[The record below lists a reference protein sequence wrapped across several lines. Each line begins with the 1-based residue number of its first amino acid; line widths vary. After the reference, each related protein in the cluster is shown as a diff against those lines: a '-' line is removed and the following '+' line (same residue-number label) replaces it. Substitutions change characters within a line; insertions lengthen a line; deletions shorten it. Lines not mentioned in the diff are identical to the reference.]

1 VGRTAAFSDAR
12 ERAHLLVRLAAIALG
27 GTLVLLGGAG
37 ALSLAAGVL
46 LLYLAAALVLRYLPT
61 ARRVA
66 ALSPAVD
73 LVAITAL
80 VFAFPL
86 ELAPWILY
94 TFAIGAAAL
103 SSGPVGAVTAT
114 ALAVVGYDAALILR
128 ADQARATDLWPVQA
142 LIAIGLVTAEIV
154 WALGRQDLET
164 VWSRVHARALG
175 ALTRQRDPSEVLRT
189 LVTELAR
196 LPRVRG
202 AWAWQLGADQRLRT
216 SFTAGATPPG
226 EIIVSAEALRALRAP
241 GALEHIV
248 PDMSGLAIPVS
259 TDPPLTVSVSLDAA
273 SPEERATTAG
283 AIHDLVGDAA
293 SLLAA
298 AFERVRRDEE
308 SASLE
313 ATVRALG
320 VIGAER
326 AQAAVLA
333 SCLLEAGNLVGGR
346 AAIFRLADGT
356 VLAGDLPGSALLE
369 LARDRRLPAIVPAA
383 ASAAVANVLDPG
395 ATVALVGLSGG
406 RVLATIGAVEILTA
420 RLPLLERIAHAARDR
435 LALIGERDEL
445 QQAAKELGR
454 DVESLGGALRAK
466 EDALATA
473 VHELKN
479 PLTAVHGY
487 ATLMSRNLQA
497 VQGQLA
503 QLERLMADL
512 LSAEQRVPGAEGAVD
527 AVTEAKE
534 AIGRARVRGAT
545 IDLDAPAEPVRL
557 AIGQARFAQ
566 LLDNLLANALKYSST
581 SEPIVVRVT
590 AAEGEGMVSVTDRGI
605 GIPPEHL
612 ARIFDRFYRVGG
624 AADAVAGQGL
634 GLSICKEIV
643 AAHGGRIWAESEGTG
658 RGSTFTFALP
668 LALRT
673 PAA

>member
-1 VGRTAAFSDAR
+1 MGRTAAVDEAR
-12 ERAHLLVRLAAIALG
+12 ERAHLLIRLAAIALG

-37 ALSLAAGVL
+37 GLSLAAGVL
-46 LLYLAAALVLRYLPT
+46 LLYLAAALVLRFFPA

-94 TFAIGAAAL
+94 VFAIGAAAL
-103 SSGPVGAVTAT
+103 GSGPVGAVTST

-128 ADQARATDLWPVQA
+128 GEQARATDLWPVQA

-154 WALGRQDLET
+154 WALRRQDLET
-164 VWSRVHARALG
+164 IWSRVHARALG
-175 ALTRQRDPSEVLRT
+175 ALSRQRDPSEVLRT
-189 LVTELAR
+189 LVTEVAH

-202 AWAWQLGADQRLRT
+202 AWAWRLGTDQRLRT
-216 SFTAGATPPG
+216 SFTAGAAPAG
-226 EIIVSAEALRALRAP
+226 EIVVSAEALRALRSP
-241 GALEHIV
+241 GGLERIV

-259 TDPPLTVSVSLDAA
+259 TDPPITMGVALDAS

-283 AIHDLVGDAA
+283 AIHDLVGDAG

-298 AFERVRRDEE
+298 AFERVRREE
-308 SASLE
+308 EAASLE

-333 SCLLEAGNLVGGR
+333 SCLLEAGTLVGGR
-346 AAIFRLADGT
+346 ATIFR
-356 VLAGDLPGSALLE
+356 SALLE
-369 LARDRRLPAIVPAA
+369 LARDRRLPAIVLATSSP
-383 ASAAVANVLDPG
+383 AVANVLEPG
-395 ATVALVGLSGG
+395 ATVALVGLSEG
-406 RVLATIGAVEILTA
+406 RVLATIGTVERLTA
-420 RLPLLERIAHAARDR
+420 RLPLLERIAHGARDR
-435 LALIGERDEL
+435 LALIAERDEL
-445 QQAAKELGR
+445 QRAAKELGR

-512 LSAEQRVPGAEGAVD
+512 LSTEQRVAGVEGAVD
-527 AVTEAKE
+527 AAAEAKE
-534 AIGRARVRGAT
+534 AIARARVRGAT
-545 IDLDAPAEPVRL
+545 IDLDAPAESVRL
-557 AIGQARFAQ
+557 AIGHARFAQ
-566 LLDNLLANALKYSST
+566 LLDNLLANALKYSSPAQ
-581 SEPIVVRVT
+581 PIVVRVN
-590 AAEGEGMVSVTDRGI
+590 AGEGEGKVSVTDRGV
-605 GIPPEHL
+605 GIPNEHL

-624 AADAVAGQGL
+624 ASEAVAGQGL

-643 AAHGGRIWAESEGTG
+643 AAHGGRIWAESEGPG
-658 RGSTFTFALP
+658 RGSTFTFTLP

>member
-1 VGRTAAFSDAR
+1 MGRTAAVDEAR
-12 ERAHLLVRLAAIALG
+12 ERAHLLIRLAAIALG

-37 ALSLAAGVL
+37 GLSLAAGVL
-46 LLYLAAALVLRYLPT
+46 LLYLAAALVLRFFPA

-94 TFAIGAAAL
+94 AFAIGAAA
-103 SSGPVGAVTAT
+103 GE
-114 ALAVVGYDAALILR
+114 
-128 ADQARATDLWPVQA
+128 QARATDLWPVQA

-154 WALGRQDLET
+154 WALRRQDLET
-164 VWSRVHARALG
+164 IWSRVHARALG
-175 ALTRQRDPSEVLRT
+175 ALSRQRDPSEVLRT
-189 LVTELAR
+189 LVTEVAH

-202 AWAWQLGADQRLRT
+202 AWAWRLGTDQRLRT
-216 SFTAGATPPG
+216 SFTAGAAPAG
-226 EIIVSAEALRALRAP
+226 EIVVSAEALRALRSP
-241 GALEHIV
+241 GGLERIV

-259 TDPPLTVSVSLDAA
+259 TDPPVTIGVALDAS

-283 AIHDLVGDAA
+283 AIHDLVGDAG

-298 AFERVRRDEE
+298 AFERVRREE
-308 SASLE
+308 EAVSLE

-333 SCLLEAGNLVGGR
+333 SCLLEAGTLVGGR
-346 AAIFRLADGT
+346 ATIFRLADGT
-356 VLAGDLPGSALLE
+356 VIAGDLPGSALLE
-369 LARDRRLPAIVPAA
+369 LARDRRLPAIVPAT
-383 ASAAVANVLDPG
+383 SSPAVANVLEPG
-395 ATVALVGLSGG
+395 ATVALVGLSEG
-406 RVLATIGAVEILTA
+406 RVLATIGTVERLTA
-420 RLPLLERIAHAARDR
+420 RLPLLERIAHGARDR
-435 LALIGERDEL
+435 LALIAERDEL
-445 QQAAKELGR
+445 QRAAKELGR

-512 LSAEQRVPGAEGAVD
+512 LSTEQRVPGVEGAVD
-527 AVTEAKE
+527 AAAEAKE
-534 AIGRARVRGAT
+534 AIARAR
-545 IDLDAPAEPVRL
+545 
-557 AIGQARFAQ
+557 ARRVSRS
-566 LLDNLLANALKYSST
+566 SST
-581 SEPIVVRVT
+581 TCSQT
-590 AAEGEGMVSVTDRGI
+590 
-605 GIPPEHL
+605 
-612 ARIFDRFYRVGG
+612 
-624 AADAVAGQGL
+624 
-634 GLSICKEIV
+634 LS
-643 AAHGGRIWAESEGTG
+643 
-658 RGSTFTFALP
+658 STHRPRSRSWSA
-668 LALRT
+668 
-673 PAA
+673 